1 VLSSKKGIVAVVADH
16 PLSGCRS
23 IFLTGATGFLGG
35 RIVERL
41 ALEYQRYP
49 VCLVHNP
56 SHMARIARFCVPLV
70 FGDVLNAEEFT
81 KDISECDVFVHTAY
95 GKESDQE
102 RNWEIDVRGTENLL
116 KIAVRNKV
124 KHFIFIS
131 STAIYE
137 ESFSS
142 GCIDENIVPTCD
154 NGNYAAAK
162 LEAEKICLEYGRRYG
177 LLITILRPSIIYGPF
192 APTWTI
198 SPYISIKNGSLRRY
212 IDFNGICNAVYVDD
226 VVSAV
231 FACMCNKSAY
241 NEVFNVAGEE
251 KITWNDFF
259 DFYSQL
265 VLGKPLPEASLNCLR
280 LRYPVNSGMKK
291 LAKWALS
298 TMPGFTERIYTSLH
312 DKIGVID
319 YVANVSEFSPE
330 RLRFFQK
337 KITYPVD
344 KIRDKLGYKYK
355 FLFAKGSWLTAEW
368 LKSSNY

>member
-1 VLSSKKGIVAVVADH
+1 VADH
-16 PLSGCRS
+16 PLSGGRS

-41 ALEYQRYP
+41 ALEHHRYP

-56 SHMARIARFCVPLV
+56 SHMARIARFNVPLI
-70 FGDVLNAEEFT
+70 FGDVINTEEFT
-81 KDISECDVFVHTAY
+81 KDVSECDVFVHAAY
-95 GKESDQE
+95 GKEADQE

-116 KIAVRNKV
+116 KIAVKNKV

-131 STAIYE
+131 STAVYE
-137 ESFSS
+137 ENFSS
-142 GCIDENIVPTCD
+142 GRIDESIVPTCA
-154 NGNYAAAK
+154 GRNYAADK
-162 LEAEKICLEYGRRYG
+162 LEAEKICTEYGRRYG
-177 LLITILRPSIIYGPF
+177 LPITILRPSIIYGPF
-192 APTWTI
+192 APAWTI

-212 IDFNGICNAVYVDD
+212 IDFNGVCNAVYIDD

-231 FACMCNKSAY
+231 FACMGNESAY
-241 NEVFNVAGEE
+241 NEVFHVAGEE

-265 VLGKPLPEASLNCLR
+265 ILGKPLSEASLTCLR
-280 LRYPVNSGMKK
+280 FRYPVNSGMKK
-291 LAKWALS
+291 LAKWASS
-298 TMPGFTERIYTSLH
+298 TLPGITERIYISLH

-319 YVANVSEFSPE
+319 YVAKVSEFSPE

-337 KITYPVD
+337 KIIYPAD
-344 KIRDKLGYKYK
+344 KIRDKLGYRYK
-355 FLFAKGSWLTAEW
+355 FPFAEGSRLTAEW